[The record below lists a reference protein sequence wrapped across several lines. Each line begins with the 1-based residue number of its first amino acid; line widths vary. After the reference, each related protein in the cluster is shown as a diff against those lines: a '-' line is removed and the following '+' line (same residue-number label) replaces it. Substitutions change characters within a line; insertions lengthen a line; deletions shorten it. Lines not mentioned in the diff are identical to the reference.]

1 MIGKIKNSGNIK
13 KINISEVTKN
23 QGLESSELIGI
34 LNKINECKQDI
45 NDMGNIH
52 KSIFRIIKNSKLKEK
67 EEESIKS
74 KEDLKKANLSFLE
87 NVAVKIHEI
96 NIWNHKDKRFPMLKY
111 HMEYK
116 FPIMIYKINE
126 IYFKSK
132 LVNEPSRDQKKEI
145 PCKKLEKRETKANET
160 IKYDLISHKEK
171 IKLACFCFKKLRKYR
186 SSFKDNILERI
197 SDIFRSSFKKDSYHI
212 KKANTFVYTV
222 GDHILDEGNQKRG
235 IV

>member
-23 QGLESSELIGI
+23 QGLESSELIRI

-74 KEDLKKANLSFLE
+74 KEDSKKANLYFLE

-145 PCKKLEKRETKANET
+145 PCKKLEKRETKA
-160 IKYDLISHKEK
+160 K
-171 IKLACFCFKKLRKYR
+171 
-186 SSFKDNILERI
+186 
-197 SDIFRSSFKKDSYHI
+197 
-212 KKANTFVYTV
+212 
-222 GDHILDEGNQKRG
+222 
-235 IV
+235 